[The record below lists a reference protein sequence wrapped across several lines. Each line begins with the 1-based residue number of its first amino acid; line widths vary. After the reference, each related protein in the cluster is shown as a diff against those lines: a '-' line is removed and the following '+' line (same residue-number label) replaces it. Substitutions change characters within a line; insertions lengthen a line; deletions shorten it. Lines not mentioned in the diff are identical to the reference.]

1 MLPSLDSL
9 EQLKRDPSIL
19 YLKVYILNNNFIYV
33 SNKNSFKTQIL
44 PNIIS
49 RNKKS
54 DTIKHSDEQRESE
67 SFYVAY
73 SKSSL
78 I

>member
-33 SNKNSFKTQIL
+33 SNKNS
-44 PNIIS
+44 
-49 RNKKS
+49 